1 MARNAPSVP
10 GQNPSNKQWKENETM
25 KKAKKM
31 EKKTAK
37 KGK

>member
-1 MARNAPSVP
+1 MKDRRRTT
-10 GQNPSNKQWKENETM
+10 TM

-31 EKKTAK
+31 EKKTGK